1 MNGSLGMLSQCLMN
15 ARICR
20 AKAYF
25 KVECTINLMA
35 YNPSRK
41 EGKFNLKGFVP
52 AGDQPKAIKG
62 LVDGLKKKMRTQTL
76 LGATGTGK
84 TFTIA
89 NVIQQVQKPTLVIAH
104 NKTLAAQLAQEF
116 RSFFPD
122 AAVHYFVSYYD
133 YYQPEAYMPVT
144 DTYIEKDAQ
153 INEEIDRL
161 RHASTQALLT
171 RRDVIIVASV
181 SCIYGLGSP
190 VDYERENIR
199 LSVDDPVTKIEL
211 MQRFVNIQ
219 YERTNAD
226 LSPGTFRAIG
236 NRIDIM
242 PISETVM
249 LQIEIAGNKISSLIV
264 TDPVSMRIVE
274 EIEHYYIFPAKH
286 FISDIPT
293 RERAVQTIEA
303 ELKER
308 LAELEKENKILE
320 VERLKRRTRYD
331 IAMIREMGFCQGIE
345 NYSRHLSGKAPGVA
359 PDTLIEYFPK
369 NEDGTHDFL
378 TVIDE
383 SHVTLPQLHGMYAG
397 DQSRKQTLV
406 EYGFRLPSAKDNRP
420 LRYEEFETRIGDV
433 IYVSATPGAYERT
446 TASQV
451 VEQIIRPTG
460 LLDPQLIV
468 RPVLEKGS
476 YKGQVYDFIQETIKD
491 TKAGGRTLA
500 TTLTKKMAE
509 SLAEYLRGEGIKAE
523 YLHSDIKTIER
534 IQILTRFRKG
544 EFDCLVGVNLLR
556 EGLDLPEVT
565 LIGILD
571 ADKEGFLRSE
581 TSLIQTIGRAARNV
595 KGRVILYADRMTGSL
610 ERAMGETNRRRA
622 LQEAHNK
629 EHNITPVTIS
639 KAIQDITEGIAS
651 THDKAVSAELE
662 IDQKLFAKNPSKL
675 IKLKEKQMKEA
686 VKALDFETAAILRD
700 EIKVL
705 KGRALKAEEAKGEME
720 EVEVI
725 DGVGEDIK

>member
-1 MNGSLGMLSQCLMN
+1 MSS
-15 ARICR
+15 
-20 AKAYF
+20 
-25 KVECTINLMA
+25 
-35 YNPSRK
+35 NPTYGDQPVNK
-41 EGKFNLKGFVP
+41 NEGIFNLKGFIP
-52 AGDQPKAIKG
+52 AGDQPKAIKE
-62 LVDGLKKKMRTQTL
+62 LVNGITNDLKKITL

-89 NVIQQVQKPTLVIAH
+89 NVIQQIQKPTLVIAH

-116 RSFFPD
+116 RTFFPD

-171 RRDVIIVASV
+171 RKDTIIVASV

-190 VDYERENIR
+190 KDYERENIK
-199 LSVDDPVTKIEL
+199 LSVGDSASKVDL
-211 MQRFVNIQ
+211 MKKFVGVY

-226 LSPGTFRAIG
+226 LSPGTFRALG

-249 LQIEIAGNKISSLIV
+249 LQIEITGGKISHMQIV
-264 TDPVSMRIVE
+264 DPVSMKLLKVVTT
-274 EIEHYYIFPAKH
+274 YFIFPAKH
-286 FISDIPT
+286 FISDVPT
-293 RERAVQTIEA
+293 RNRAVKTIEQ

-308 LAELEKENKILE
+308 LAELDKEGKILE
-320 VERLKRRTRYD
+320 AERLKRRTRYD
-331 IAMIREMGFCQGIE
+331 VAMIKEVGFCQGVE
-345 NYSRHLSGKAPGVA
+345 NYSRHLSGKKAGVP
-359 PDTLIEYFPK
+359 PDTLLSYFPHDK
-369 NEDGTHDFL
+369 NGKPEFL

-397 DQSRKQTLV
+397 DQSRKNTLV

-420 LRYEEFETRIGDV
+420 LRYEEFEERTDQV
-433 IYVSATPGAYERT
+433 IYVSATPSTFEREH
-446 TASQV
+446 SDII

-460 LLDPQLIV
+460 LLDP
-468 RPVLEKGS
+468 VLEVRKVGEVGT
-476 YKGQVYDFIQETIKD
+476 YKGQVSDFISEAVKD
-491 TKAGGRTLA
+491 VKKGGRVLV

-509 SLAEYLRGEGIKAE
+509 NLAEYLKEKGVKSE
-523 YLHSDIKTIER
+523 YVHSDVKTMER
-534 IQILTRFRKG
+534 ISILTRFRRG

-595 KGRVILYADRMTGSL
+595 NGRVILYADGMTGSL
-610 ERAMGETNRRRA
+610 ERAILETNRRRTI
-622 LQEAHNK
+622 QEAYNK
-629 EHNITPVTIS
+629 KHGITPKTIE
-639 KAIQDITEGIAS
+639 KNIKDITEELQT
-651 THDKAVSAELE
+651 THTKAVNEELRV
-662 IDQKLFAKNPSKL
+662 DQKLFAKNPDKL
-675 IKLKEKQMKEA
+675 IKLKEKAMKEA
-686 VKALDFETAAILRD
+686 VKILDFETAAILRD
-700 EIKVL
+700 EIEILKEKAIAEKV
-705 KGRALKAEEAKGEME
+705 
-720 EVEVI
+720 
-725 DGVGEDIK
+725 

>member
-1 MNGSLGMLSQCLMN
+1 
-15 ARICR
+15 
-20 AKAYF
+20 
-25 KVECTINLMA
+25 V
-35 YNPSRK
+35 
-41 EGKFNLKGFVP
+41 
-52 AGDQPKAIKG
+52 
-62 LVDGLKKKMRTQTL
+62 
-76 LGATGTGK
+76 
-84 TFTIA
+84 IA
-89 NVIQQVQKPTLVIAH
+89 QVQKPTLVIAH

-116 RSFFPD
+116 RTFFPD

-171 RRDVIIVASV
+171 RPDTIIVASV

-190 VDYERENIR
+190 KDYERENMR
-199 LSVDDPVTKIEL
+199 LTLGMPASKLEL
-211 MQRFVNIQ
+211 MQRFVGIY

-226 LSPGTFRAIG
+226 LSPGTFRALG

-242 PISETVM
+242 PISEIVM
-249 LQIEIAGNKISSLIV
+249 LQIEIAGGKISHLQIV
-264 TDPVSMRIVE
+264 DPVSMKLIEVVE
-274 EIEHYYIFPAKH
+274 DYFIFPAKH

-293 RERAVQTIEA
+293 RERAVATIEA
-303 ELKER
+303 ELKDR
-308 LAELEKENKILE
+308 LKELDEQGKILE
-320 VERLKRRTRYD
+320 AERLKRRTRYD
-331 IAMIREMGFCQGIE
+331 VAMIKEVGFCQGIE

-359 PDTLIEYFPK
+359 PDTLLEYFPHDK
-369 NEDGTHDFL
+369 DGKPLFL

-397 DQSRKQTLV
+397 DQSRKGTLV

-420 LRYEEFETRIGDV
+420 LRYEEFEERVGEV
-433 IYVSATPGAYERT
+433 IYVSATPGEYEKKE
-446 TASQV
+446 SVQI

-460 LLDPQLIV
+460 LLDP
-468 RPVLEKGS
+468 VLEVRKVKEVAK
-476 YKGQVYDFIQETIKD
+476 YKGQVHDFIDEAVKD
-491 TKAGGRTLA
+491 VKKGGRVLV

-509 SLAEYLRGEGIKAE
+509 DLSTYLKEQGVKAE
-523 YLHSDIKTIER
+523 YLHSDVKTIDR

-581 TSLIQTIGRAARNV
+581 TSLIQTIGRAARNAE
-595 KGRVILYADRMTGSL
+595 GRVILYADVMTGSL
-610 ERAMGETNRRRA
+610 ERAINETNRRRA
-622 LQEAHNK
+622 LQEAYNK
-629 EHNITPVTIS
+629 EHGITPKTI
-639 KAIQDITEGIAS
+639 KKHIHDITEELKTNHS
-651 THDKAVSAELE
+651 KAVNEELKV
-662 IDQKLFAKNPSKL
+662 DQKLFAKNPDKL

-686 VKALDFETAAILRD
+686 VKILDFETAAILRD
-700 EIKVL
+700 ELEVL
-705 KGRALKAEEAKGEME
+705 RDRLSNKADKS
-720 EVEVI
+720 
-725 DGVGEDIK
+725 DK

>member
-1 MNGSLGMLSQCLMN
+1 MSSNSKKTN
-15 ARICR
+15 
-20 AKAYF
+20 
-25 KVECTINLMA
+25 
-35 YNPSRK
+35 
-41 EGKFNLKGFVP
+41 GKFNLKGFTP
-52 AGDQPKAIKG
+52 AGDQPKAIKALTEG
-62 LVDGLKKKMRTQTL
+62 LGKGMKKQTL

-89 NVIQQVQKPTLVIAH
+89 NVIENVQKPTLVIAH

-116 RSFFPD
+116 RVFFPD
-122 AAVHYFVSYYD
+122 AAVHYFVLYYD

-171 RRDVIIVASV
+171 RPDTIIVASV

-190 VDYERENIR
+190 KDYERENMR
-199 LSVDDPVTKIEL
+199 LTLGMPASKLEL
-211 MQRFVNIQ
+211 MQRFVGIY

-226 LSPGTFRAIG
+226 LSPGTFRALG

-242 PISETVM
+242 PISEIVM
-249 LQIEIAGNKISSLIV
+249 LQIEIAGGKISHLQIV
-264 TDPVSMRIVE
+264 DPVSMKLIEVVE
-274 EIEHYYIFPAKH
+274 DYFIFPAKH

-293 RERAVQTIEA
+293 RERAVATIEA
-303 ELKER
+303 ELKDR
-308 LAELEKENKILE
+308 LKELDEQGKILE
-320 VERLKRRTRYD
+320 AERLKRRTRYD
-331 IAMIREMGFCQGIE
+331 VAMIKEVGFCQGIE

-359 PDTLIEYFPK
+359 PDTLLEYFPHDK
-369 NEDGTHDFL
+369 DGKPLFL

-397 DQSRKQTLV
+397 DQSRKGTLV

-420 LRYEEFETRIGDV
+420 LRYEEFEERVGEV
-433 IYVSATPGAYERT
+433 IYVSATPGEYEKKE
-446 TASQV
+446 SVQI

-460 LLDPQLIV
+460 LLDP
-468 RPVLEKGS
+468 VLEVRKVKEVAK
-476 YKGQVYDFIQETIKD
+476 YKGQVHDFIDEAVKD
-491 TKAGGRTLA
+491 VKKGGRVLV

-509 SLAEYLRGEGIKAE
+509 DLSTYLKEQGVKAE
-523 YLHSDIKTIER
+523 YLHSDVKTIDR

-581 TSLIQTIGRAARNV
+581 TSLIQTIGRAARNAE
-595 KGRVILYADRMTGSL
+595 GRVILYADVMTGSL
-610 ERAMGETNRRRA
+610 ERAINETNRRRA
-622 LQEAHNK
+622 LQEAYNK
-629 EHNITPVTIS
+629 EHGITPKTI
-639 KAIQDITEGIAS
+639 KKHIHDITEELKTNHS
-651 THDKAVSAELE
+651 KAVNEELKV
-662 IDQKLFAKNPSKL
+662 DQKLFAKNPDKL

-686 VKALDFETAAILRD
+686 VKILDFETAAILRD
-700 EIKVL
+700 ELEVL
-705 KGRALKAEEAKGEME
+705 RDRLSNKADKS
-720 EVEVI
+720 
-725 DGVGEDIK
+725 DK

>member
-1 MNGSLGMLSQCLMN
+1 MSSNTSSEN
-15 ARICR
+15 
-20 AKAYF
+20 
-25 KVECTINLMA
+25 
-35 YNPSRK
+35 RK
-41 EGKFNLKGFVP
+41 KGTFNIKGFTP
-52 AGDQPKAIKG
+52 AGDQPKAIAE
-62 LVDGLKKKMRTQTL
+62 LVEGLKKGLDRQTL

-89 NVIQQVQKPTLVIAH
+89 NVIQEVQKPTLVIAH

-116 RSFFPD
+116 RTFFPD

-144 DTYIEKDAQ
+144 DTYIEKDSQ

-171 RRDVIIVASV
+171 RKDVIIVASV

-190 VDYERENIR
+190 KDYERENLRITVGDKA
-199 LSVDDPVTKIEL
+199 SKVDL
-211 MQRFVNIQ
+211 MQKFVNIY

-226 LSPGTFRAIG
+226 LNPGTFRALG

-242 PISETVM
+242 PISETIM
-249 LQIEIAGNKISSLIV
+249 LQIEIAGGKVSHLQIV
-264 TDPVSMRIVE
+264 DPVSMKLLKVVDD
-274 EIEHYYIFPAKH
+274 YFIFPAKH

-293 RERAVQTIEA
+293 RERAVGTIQK
-303 ELKER
+303 ELEER
-308 LAELEKENKILE
+308 LAEFDKEGKILE
-320 VERLKRRTRYD
+320 AERLKRRTRYD
-331 IAMIREMGFCQGIE
+331 VAMIKEVGFCQGVE
-345 NYSRHLSGKAPGVA
+345 NYSRHLSGKRPGEA
-359 PDTLIEYFPK
+359 PDTLLEYFPHD
-369 NEDGTHDFL
+369 EDGRPEFL

-420 LRYEEFETRIGDV
+420 LRYEEFETRIGQV
-433 IYVSATPGAYERT
+433 LYVSATPSKYEREE
-446 TASQV
+446 SDKI

-460 LLDPQLIV
+460 LLDP
-468 RPVLEKGS
+468 VLELKPVEQKGG
-476 YKGQVYDFIQETIKD
+476 YEGQVHHFIKEAVADIK
-491 TKAGGRTLA
+491 KGGRVIA

-509 SLAEYLRGEGIKAE
+509 NLSEYLKEQGVKAE

-534 IQILTRFRKG
+534 IQILTTFRKG
-544 EFDCLVGVNLLR
+544 GFDCLVGVNLLR

-595 KGRVILYADRMTGSL
+595 NGRVILYADVMTGSL
-610 ERAMGETNRRRA
+610 ERAIGETNRRRKI
-622 LQEAHNK
+622 QEDYNQKHG
-629 EHNITPVTIS
+629 ITPMTII
-639 KAIQDITEGIAS
+639 KNIKDITEELQSDHA
-651 THDKAVSAELE
+651 KAVNLELS
-662 IDQKLFAKNPSKL
+662 IDEKLFKKNPDKL
-675 IKLKEKQMKEA
+675 IRLKEKAMKEA
-686 VKALDFETAAILRD
+686 VKILDFETAAILRD
-700 EIKVL
+700 ELEVL
-705 KGRALKAEEAKGEME
+705 KNKLENR
-720 EVEVI
+720 VE
-725 DGVGEDIK
+725 K

>member
-1 MNGSLGMLSQCLMN
+1 MSSNSTHSN
-15 ARICR
+15 
-20 AKAYF
+20 K
-25 KVECTINLMA
+25 KKT
-35 YNPSRK
+35 P
-41 EGKFNLKGFVP
+41 FNIKGFEP
-52 AGDQPKAIKG
+52 KGDQPKAIKG
-62 LVDGLKKKMRTQTL
+62 LVEGLKKNMKRQTL

-89 NVIQQVQKPTLVIAH
+89 NVIAQVQKPTLVIAH

-116 RSFFPD
+116 RTFFPD

-171 RRDVIIVASV
+171 RSDTIIVASV

-190 VDYERENIR
+190 KDYERENIR
-199 LSVDDPVTKIEL
+199 LSVGESASKISL
-211 MQRFVNIQ
+211 MQRFVSIY

-226 LSPGTFRAIG
+226 LSPGMFRALG

-249 LQIEIAGNKISSLIV
+249 LQIEIAAGKIAHLQV
-264 TDPVSMRIVE
+264 VDPVSMKVMEVVE
-274 EIEHYYIFPAKH
+274 DYFIFPAKH
-286 FISDIPT
+286 FISDVPT
-293 RERAVQTIEA
+293 RERAVQTIEQ
-303 ELKER
+303 ELKDR
-308 LAELEKENKILE
+308 LAEYDRDGKILE
-320 VERLKRRTRYD
+320 AERLKRRTRYD
-331 IAMIREMGFCQGIE
+331 VAMIREVGFCQGIE

-359 PDTLIEYFPK
+359 PDTLLEYFPHDK
-369 NEDGTHDFL
+369 DGKPDFL

-420 LRYEEFETRIGDV
+420 LRYEEFETRVGDV
-433 IYVSATPGAYERT
+433 IYVSATPGTYEREE
-446 TASQV
+446 SEQI

-460 LLDPQLIV
+460 LLDP
-468 RPVLEKGS
+468 VLELRRVSAEGK
-476 YKGQVYDFIQETIKD
+476 YKGQVHDFIEETV
-491 TKAGGRTLA
+491 KAVKKGGRVLV

-509 SLAEYLRGEGIKAE
+509 SLATYLKEQGVKAE
-523 YLHSDIKTIER
+523 YLHSDVKTIER
-534 IQILTRFRKG
+534 IQILTKFRKG
-544 EFDCLVGVNLLR
+544 DFDCLVGVNLLR

-581 TSLIQTIGRAARNV
+581 TSLIQTIGRAARNSN
-595 KGRVILYADRMTGSL
+595 GRVILYADIMTGSMD
-610 ERAMGETNRRRA
+610 RAITETNRRRA
-622 LQEAHNK
+622 LQEAFNK
-629 EHNITPVTIS
+629 EYGITPTTII
-639 KAIQDITEGIAS
+639 KNIKDITEELQ
-651 THDKAVSAELE
+651 TNHEKAVNEELKV
-662 IDQKLFAKNPSKL
+662 DQKLFAKNPDKL

-686 VKALDFETAAILRD
+686 VKILDFETAAILRD
-700 EIKVL
+700 ELEVL
-705 KGRALKAEEAKGEME
+705 KERLLNKVDK
-720 EVEVI
+720 
-725 DGVGEDIK
+725 

>member
-1 MNGSLGMLSQCLMN
+1 MSSNDSSQPLRSGQRN
-15 ARICR
+15 NKHSGVFDIQ
-20 AKAYF
+20 
-25 KVECTINLMA
+25 
-35 YNPSRK
+35 
-41 EGKFNLKGFVP
+41 GFVP
-52 AGDQPKAIKG
+52 KGDQPTAIAS
-62 LVDGLKKKMRTQTL
+62 LVDGLKKNMKRQTL

-116 RSFFPD
+116 RTFFPD

-171 RRDVIIVASV
+171 RKDTIIVASV

-190 VDYERENIR
+190 KDYERENIR
-199 LSVDDPVTKIEL
+199 ISVGDSASKINL
-211 MQRFVNIQ
+211 MQKFVAIY

-226 LSPGTFRAIG
+226 LTPGTFRALG

-249 LQIEIAGNKISSLIV
+249 LQIEIAGGKVSHLQIV
-264 TDPVSMRIVE
+264 DPVSMKLLEVVDD
-274 EIEHYYIFPAKH
+274 YFIFPAKH

-308 LAELEKENKILE
+308 LEEFDKNGKILE
-320 VERLKRRTRYD
+320 AERLKRRTRYD
-331 IAMIREMGFCQGIE
+331 VAMIKEVGFCQGVE
-345 NYSRHLSGKAPGVA
+345 NYSRHLSGKDPGVA
-359 PDTLIEYFPK
+359 PDTLLEYFP
-369 NEDGTHDFL
+369 HDKHGKPEFL

-397 DQSRKQTLV
+397 DQSRKSTLV

-420 LRYEEFETRIGDV
+420 LRYEEFEERVGDV
-433 IYVSATPGAYERT
+433 IYVSATPSTYERET
-446 TASQV
+446 SDQIV
-451 VEQIIRPTG
+451 QQIIRPTG
-460 LLDPQLIV
+460 LLDP
-468 RPVLEKGS
+468 VLEVRKVREVVGS
-476 YKGQVYDFIQETIKD
+476 YKGQVHDFIEEAVKD
-491 TKAGGRTLA
+491 VKKGGRVLV

-509 SLAEYLRGEGIKAE
+509 NLAEYLKEQGVKAE
-523 YLHSDIKTIER
+523 YLHSDIKTMDR
-534 IQILTRFRKG
+534 ITILTKFRKG
-544 EFDCLVGVNLLR
+544 GFDCLVGVNLLR

-595 KGRVILYADRMTGSL
+595 DGRVILYADVMTGSL
-610 ERAMGETNRRRA
+610 DRAIAETNRRRTI
-622 LQEAHNK
+622 QEEYNK
-629 EHNITPVTIS
+629 EHGITPTTII
-639 KAIQDITEGIAS
+639 KNIKDITESIVS
-651 THDKAVSAELE
+651 THDKAVSDELNLDAK
-662 IDQKLFAKNPSKL
+662 IFAKNPDKL
-675 IKLKEKQMKEA
+675 LKLKEKQMKEA
-686 VKALDFETAAILRD
+686 VKILDFETAAILRD
-700 EIKVL
+700 ELEVL
-705 KGRALKAEEAKGEME
+705 RLRLSNKADK
-720 EVEVI
+720 
-725 DGVGEDIK
+725 

>member
-1 MNGSLGMLSQCLMN
+1 MSSNPIHRNKKQ
-15 ARICR
+15 
-20 AKAYF
+20 
-25 KVECTINLMA
+25 NLFA
-35 YNPSRK
+35 IQ
-41 EGKFNLKGFVP
+41 GFEP
-52 AGDQPKAIKG
+52 KGDQPKAIKG
-62 LVDGLKKKMRTQTL
+62 LVDGLKKNMKRQTL

-89 NVIQQVQKPTLVIAH
+89 NVINQIQKPTLVIAH

-116 RSFFPD
+116 RTFFPD

-171 RRDVIIVASV
+171 RSDTIIVASV

-190 VDYERENIR
+190 KDYERENIR
-199 LSVDDPVTKIEL
+199 LSVGESATKISL
-211 MQRFVNIQ
+211 MQRFVSIY

-226 LSPGTFRAIG
+226 LSPGTFRALG

-249 LQIEIAGNKISSLIV
+249 LQIEIAGGKISHLQTV
-264 TDPVSMRIVE
+264 DPVSMKL
-274 EIEHYYIFPAKH
+274 IEVVNDYFIFPAKH
-286 FISDIPT
+286 FISDVPT
-293 RERAVQTIEA
+293 RERAVQTIEQ

-308 LAELEKENKILE
+308 LAEYDKEGKILE
-320 VERLKRRTRYD
+320 AERLKRRTRYD
-331 IAMIREMGFCQGIE
+331 VAMIREVGFCQGIE

-359 PDTLIEYFPK
+359 PDTLLEYFPHDK
-369 NEDGTHDFL
+369 NGNPEFL

-420 LRYEEFETRIGDV
+420 LRYEEFEERVGDV
-433 IYVSATPGAYERT
+433 IYVSATPSKYEREE
-446 TASQV
+446 SEQI

-460 LLDPQLIV
+460 LLDP
-468 RPVLEKGS
+468 VLELRKVGADGA
-476 YKGQVYDFIQETIKD
+476 YKGQVHDFIEETV
-491 TKAGGRTLA
+491 KAVKKGGRVLV

-509 SLAEYLRGEGIKAE
+509 SLAEYLKEQGVKAE
-523 YLHSDIKTIER
+523 YLHSDVKTMER
-534 IQILTRFRKG
+534 IQILTKFRKG
-544 EFDCLVGVNLLR
+544 DFDCLVGVNLLR

-581 TSLIQTIGRAARNV
+581 TSLIQTIGRAARNSN
-595 KGRVILYADRMTGSL
+595 GRVILYADVMTGSMD
-610 ERAMGETNRRRA
+610 RAIGETNRRRA
-622 LQEAHNK
+622 IQEAFNK
-629 EHNITPVTIS
+629 EHGITPTTII
-639 KAIQDITEGIAS
+639 KNIKDITEELQ
-651 THDKAVSAELE
+651 TNHEKAVNEELRV
-662 IDQKLFAKNPSKL
+662 DQKLFAKNPDKL
-675 IKLKEKQMKEA
+675 LKLKEKQMKEA
-686 VKALDFETAAILRD
+686 VKILDFETAAILRD
-700 EIKVL
+700 ELEVL
-705 KGRALKAEEAKGEME
+705 RERLSNKADK
-720 EVEVI
+720 
-725 DGVGEDIK
+725 

>member
-1 MNGSLGMLSQCLMN
+1 MHSPYKLAEELSHVLCYNDSLIMSSNSSASPLRSGQKNNKHSGVFSIQ
-15 ARICR
+15 
-20 AKAYF
+20 
-25 KVECTINLMA
+25 
-35 YNPSRK
+35 
-41 EGKFNLKGFVP
+41 GFTP
-52 AGDQPKAIKG
+52 KGDQPTAIASLVEG
-62 LVDGLKKKMRTQTL
+62 LRKKMKRQTL

-116 RSFFPD
+116 RTFFPD

-171 RRDVIIVASV
+171 RKDTIIVASV

-190 VDYERENIR
+190 KDYERENMKI
-199 LSVDDPVTKIEL
+199 SVGDKASKINL
-211 MQRFVNIQ
+211 MQRFVAIY

-226 LSPGTFRAIG
+226 LTPGTFRALG

-249 LQIEIAGNKISSLIV
+249 LQIEIAGGVISHLQIV
-264 TDPVSMRIVE
+264 DPVSMKL
-274 EIEHYYIFPAKH
+274 IEVVDTYFIFPAKH

-308 LAELEKENKILE
+308 LEELDKAGKILE
-320 VERLKRRTRYD
+320 AERLKRRTRYD
-331 IAMIREMGFCQGIE
+331 VAMIKEVGFCQGVE
-345 NYSRHLSGKAPGVA
+345 NYSRHLSGKEPGVA
-359 PDTLIEYFPK
+359 PDTLLEYFPHDK
-369 NEDGTHDFL
+369 NGNPEFL

-397 DQSRKQTLV
+397 DQSRKSTLV

-420 LRYEEFETRIGDV
+420 LRYEEFEERVGDV
-433 IYVSATPGAYERT
+433 VYVSATPGTYERET
-446 TASQV
+446 SDQIV
-451 VEQIIRPTG
+451 QQIIRPTG
-460 LLDPQLIV
+460 LLDP
-468 RPVLEKGS
+468 VLEVRKVREVGT
-476 YKGQVYDFIQETIKD
+476 YKGQVHDFIDEAVKD
-491 TKAGGRTLA
+491 VKKGGRVLV

-509 SLAEYLRGEGIKAE
+509 NLAEYLKEQGVKAE
-523 YLHSDIKTIER
+523 YLHSDIKTMDR
-534 IQILTRFRKG
+534 ISILTKFRKG
-544 EFDCLVGVNLLR
+544 GFDCLVGVNLLR

-581 TSLIQTIGRAARNV
+581 TSLIQTIGRAARNW
-595 KGRVILYADRMTGSL
+595 KSYFICRRNDRVT
-610 ERAMGETNRRRA
+610 
-622 LQEAHNK
+622 
-629 EHNITPVTIS
+629 
-639 KAIQDITEGIAS
+639 
-651 THDKAVSAELE
+651 
-662 IDQKLFAKNPSKL
+662 
-675 IKLKEKQMKEA
+675 
-686 VKALDFETAAILRD
+686 
-700 EIKVL
+700 
-705 KGRALKAEEAKGEME
+705 
-720 EVEVI
+720 
-725 DGVGEDIK
+725 

>member
-1 MNGSLGMLSQCLMN
+1 MSSESNT
-15 ARICR
+15 
-20 AKAYF
+20 
-25 KVECTINLMA
+25 E
-35 YNPSRK
+35 RK
-41 EGKFNLKGFVP
+41 RKRNEGTFNLKGFVP
-52 AGDQPKAIKG
+52 AGDQPKAIKELVEG
-62 LVDGLKKKMRTQTL
+62 LSKRMKRQTL

-89 NVIQQVQKPTLVIAH
+89 NVIQQIQKPTLVIAH

-116 RSFFPD
+116 RTFFPD
-122 AAVHYFVSYYD
+122 SAVHYFVSYYD

-171 RRDVIIVASV
+171 RKDTIIVASV

-199 LSVDDPVTKIEL
+199 LSVGDSATKVGL
-211 MQRFVNIQ
+211 MQKFVGIY

-226 LSPGTFRAIG
+226 LSPGTFRALG

-249 LQIEIAGNKISSLIV
+249 LQIEIAGGKISHMHTV
-264 TDPVSMRIVE
+264 DPVSMKL
-274 EIEHYYIFPAKH
+274 IEVVQDYFIFPAKH

-293 RERAVQTIEA
+293 RERAVQTIEK
-303 ELKER
+303 ELKEQ
-308 LAELEKENKILE
+308 LAYFDKEGKILE
-320 VERLKRRTRYD
+320 AERLKRRTRYD
-331 IAMIREMGFCQGIE
+331 VAMIKEVGFCQGIE
-345 NYSRHLSGKAPGVA
+345 NYSRHLSGKDPGVA
-359 PDTLIEYFPK
+359 PDTLLEYFP
-369 NEDGTHDFL
+369 HDEKGNPLFL

-397 DQSRKQTLV
+397 DQSRKNTLV

-420 LRYEEFETRIGDV
+420 LQYEEFEGRVGDV
-433 IYVSATPGAYERT
+433 IYVSATPGNYEREIS
-446 TASQV
+446 SQV

-460 LLDPQLIV
+460 LLDPVLDV
-468 RPVLEKGS
+468 RKVEEIGKYP
-476 YKGQVYDFIQETIKD
+476 GQVHDFITEAVKDIKSS
-491 TKAGGRTLA
+491 GRVLA

-509 SLAEYLRGEGIKAE
+509 NLSEYLKEQGVKAE
-523 YLHSDIKTIER
+523 YLHSDIKTMER
-534 IQILTRFRKG
+534 ISILTSFRRG

-595 KGRVILYADRMTGSL
+595 NGRVILYADRMTGSL
-610 ERAMGETNRRRA
+610 ERAIGETNRRRKI
-622 LQEAHNK
+622 QEDYNIKHK
-629 EHNITPVTIS
+629 ITPTTI
-639 KAIQDITEGIAS
+639 KKNIKDITEELQS
-651 THDKAVSAELE
+651 THEKAVNEELRV
-662 IDQKLFAKNPSKL
+662 DQKLFAKNPNKL
-675 IKLKEKQMKEA
+675 ITLKEKQMKEA
-686 VKALDFETAAILRD
+686 VKILDFETAAILRD
-700 EIKVL
+700 EVVFLKEKLLKESTKIK
-705 KGRALKAEEAKGEME
+705 
-720 EVEVI
+720 
-725 DGVGEDIK
+725 

>member
-1 MNGSLGMLSQCLMN
+1 M
-15 ARICR
+15 
-20 AKAYF
+20 
-25 KVECTINLMA
+25 
-35 YNPSRK
+35 SRNTESK
-41 EGKFNLKGFVP
+41 KSIGKFEIQGFTP
-52 AGDQPKAIKG
+52 AGDQPKAIKE
-62 LVDGLKKKMRTQTL
+62 LVEGVKRGDARQTL

-89 NVIQQVQKPTLVIAH
+89 NVIQQIQKPTLVIAH

-116 RSFFPD
+116 RTFFPK

-171 RRDVIIVASV
+171 RTDTIIVASV

-190 VDYERENIR
+190 KDYERENMK
-199 LSVDDPVTKIEL
+199 LCVGDSTTKVGL
-211 MQRFVNIQ
+211 MQRFVAIY

-249 LQIEIAGNKISSLIV
+249 LQIEISGGKISHLQCV
-264 TDPVSMRIVE
+264 DPVSMKVLSVVE
-274 EIEHYYIFPAKH
+274 DYFIFPAKH

-293 RERAVQTIEA
+293 RERAIMTIEA

-308 LAELEKENKILE
+308 LKELEDDGKILE
-320 VERLKRRTRYD
+320 IERLKRRTRYD
-331 IAMIREMGFCQGIE
+331 VAMIREVGFCQGIE
-345 NYSRHLSGKAPGVA
+345 NYSRHLSGKAKGEA
-359 PDTLIEYFPK
+359 PDTLLEYFPHDK
-369 NEDGTHDFL
+369 NGKPEFL

-397 DQSRKQTLV
+397 DQSRKNTLV

-420 LRYEEFETRIGDV
+420 LQYEEFERRVEQV
-433 IYVSATPGAYERT
+433 IYVSATPGMYERNNS
-446 TASQV
+446 AQV

-460 LLDPQLIV
+460 LLDPVLLV
-468 RPVLEKGS
+468 RKVQAVGP
-476 YKGQVYDFIQETIKD
+476 YKGQVHDFIDEAVKDIKL
-491 TKAGGRTLA
+491 GGRVLA

-509 SLAEYLRGEGIKAE
+509 SLSEYLKEQGVKAE
-523 YLHSDIKTIER
+523 YLHSDIKTMER

-544 EFDCLVGVNLLR
+544 DFHCLVGVNLLR

-581 TSLIQTIGRAARNV
+581 TSLIQTIGRAARNSG
-595 KGRVILYADRMTGSL
+595 GRVILYADVMTGSL
-610 ERAMGETNRRRA
+610 ERAIGETNRRRSI
-622 LQEAHNK
+622 QEAYNK
-629 EHNITPVTIS
+629 EHNITPTTIE
-639 KAIQDITEGIAS
+639 KNIKDITES
-651 THDKAVSAELE
+651 MLSDHDRAVSEELNT
-662 IDQKLFAKNPSKL
+662 DAKVFAKNPDKL
-675 IKLKEKQMKEA
+675 IKLKEKAMKEA
-686 VKALDFETAAILRD
+686 VKTLDFETAAILRD

-705 KGRALKAEEAKGEME
+705 KERLANKADSPK
-720 EVEVI
+720 
-725 DGVGEDIK
+725 K

>member
-1 MNGSLGMLSQCLMN
+1 MSSNQKKTEGSFS
-15 ARICR
+15 I
-20 AKAYF
+20 
-25 KVECTINLMA
+25 
-35 YNPSRK
+35 
-41 EGKFNLKGFVP
+41 KGFTP
-52 AGDQPKAIKG
+52 AGDQPKAIEG
-62 LVDGLKKKMRTQTL
+62 LVTGLHKKMRRQTL

-89 NVIQQVQKPTLVIAH
+89 NVIQQIQKPTLVIAH

-116 RSFFPD
+116 RTFFPD

-171 RRDVIIVASV
+171 RKDTIIVASV

-190 VDYERENIR
+190 ADYERENIR
-199 LSVDDPVTKIEL
+199 LTVGEGATKIGL
-211 MQRFVNIQ
+211 MQRFVSIY

-226 LSPGTFRAIG
+226 LSPAMFRALG

-242 PISETVM
+242 PVSETVM
-249 LQIEIAGNKISSLIV
+249 LQIEIAGGKISHLQV
-264 TDPVSMRIVE
+264 VDPVSMKVIKEVD
-274 EIEHYYIFPAKH
+274 HYYIFPAKH
-286 FISDIPT
+286 FISDVPT
-293 RERAVQTIEA
+293 RERAVQTIEQ

-308 LAELEKENKILE
+308 LKEFDKNGKILE
-320 VERLKRRTRYD
+320 AERLKRRTRYD
-331 IAMIREMGFCQGIE
+331 IAMIREVGFCQGIE
-345 NYSRHLSGKAPGVA
+345 NYSRHLSGKAPGVP
-359 PDTLIEYFPK
+359 PDTLLEYFPHD
-369 NEDGTHDFL
+369 EHGTPEFL

-397 DQSRKQTLV
+397 DQSRKNTLV

-420 LRYEEFETRIGDV
+420 LQYEEFETRVGDV
-433 IYVSATPGAYERT
+433 IYVSATPGKYEREQS
-446 TASQV
+446 AQI

-460 LLDPQLIV
+460 LLDPVLDV
-468 RPVLEKGS
+468 RPVRESGA
-476 YKGQVYDFIQETIKD
+476 YKGQVHDFIEEAVKNV
-491 TKAGGRTLA
+491 KKGGRVLV

-509 SLAEYLRGEGIKAE
+509 NLAEYLKEQGVKAE
-523 YLHSDIKTIER
+523 YLHSDVKTIER

-544 EFDCLVGVNLLR
+544 DFDCLVGVNLLR

-581 TSLIQTIGRAARNV
+581 TSLIQTIGRAARNSN
-595 KGRVILYADRMTGSL
+595 GRVVLYADVMTGSL
-610 ERAMGETNRRRA
+610 DRAIAETNRRRSI
-622 LQEAHNK
+622 QEEYNK
-629 EHNITPVTIS
+629 KNGITPTTII
-639 KAIQDITEGIAS
+639 KNIKDITEEIQSNHA
-651 THDKAVSAELE
+651 KAVNEELKV
-662 IDQKLFAKNPSKL
+662 DQKLFAKNPDKL

-686 VKALDFETAAILRD
+686 VKILDFETAAILRD
-700 EIKVL
+700 ELEVL
-705 KGRALKAEEAKGEME
+705 RERLSTKPE
-720 EVEVI
+720 
-725 DGVGEDIK
+725 